1 LEVKVL
7 PHNKSQTIKEKES
20 RAKFTDE
27 PTNLKPDK
35 SEEYPASLNNIPK
48 NES

>member
-1 LEVKVL
+1 M

-20 RAKFTDE
+20 RAKSTDE
-27 PTNLKPDK
+27 PVNLKPDK
-35 SEEYPASLNNIPK
+35 AEQYPASLNNIPK